1 MLEEKNETKVVG
13 LDDEVLELYRQK
25 NYVLGK
31 VYGESFTPLELDDFF
46 RVLFGRDKGM
56 NIEEGMLPF
65 ESEFCQEYL
74 IWRNQKDRG
83 VKKIDYRGCAKRLYN
98 GLVLYRG
105 LLKQDCKEKEEKGE
119 HLSEG
124 DYRHH
129 TGLVLLDDDG
139 ELKIER
145 SDKVMSSSWALTYPV
160 TFIGKR
166 PLAKYARYLYGFVI
180 DLDGVG
186 LKQLD
191 CFLDYAFNTTMDEMS
206 AVGVVGHYG
215 EAYYPQPNIIVNSGH
230 GLHLYY
236 LLDTPVAM
244 FIDNCA
250 ILSRVKRA
258 LIERIWNTFTST
270 IEQPQYQGIYQGYRV
285 PGTKTKFGEE
295 VTAWYVK
302 NRDYYTLEELNL
314 NLSWKSDKGK
324 MLMTDDEISQLK
336 GKGQYSPNRVT
347 LEEAKRRWPDWYQRV
362 VVKSEKC
369 GQWKVSRRVY
379 DWFLR
384 QLTTEQARKVVV
396 GHRYHCI
403 RCLAAMAWKCRFDV
417 IIKKNQRRPIVL
429 KGVTLEELRKDAYS
443 LMEAFESKTQSDDN
457 HFTSDDIESA
467 LLGYGE
473 TMFKMTKKTLALL
486 SGLDVPI
493 GTRRNGR
500 NQQLHLKRA
509 RALRDLD
516 RDTPWDINRGR
527 KCIDVKNLSRVAW
540 EIFRWQR
547 ENPNS
552 NKAACARALQLD
564 PHTVAKWWI
573 FGGSRSIPQQIADWR
588 SANPNSTNKSACA
601 RALGLSHPTVRKW
614 WNQATIDSH
623 LKI

>member
-1 MLEEKNETKVVG
+1 MDEKKNDKVVG
-13 LDDEVLELYRQK
+13 KDDEVVELYHQK

-31 VYGESFTPLELDDFF
+31 AFGERFAPLELEDFF
-46 RVLFGRDKGM
+46 RVVFGRDNRGSV
-56 NIEEGMLPF
+56 EDCMLPF
-65 ESEFCQEYL
+65 EAELCHEYMV
-74 IWRNQKDRG
+74 WRNQKDRG

-105 LLKQDCKEKEEKGE
+105 LLKLEGEEKKKKGE

-129 TGLVLLDDDG
+129 TGLILLDDDG
-139 ELKIER
+139 ELKMDR
-145 SDKVMSSSWALTYPV
+145 ADKFMSSDWALTYPV

-206 AVGVVGHYG
+206 AMGVIGHYG

-236 LLDTPVAM
+236 LLDAPVAM
-244 FIDNCA
+244 FTDNCA
-250 ILSRVKRA
+250 ILSRIKRA

-285 PGTKTKFGEE
+285 PGTKTKFGEV
-295 VTAWYVK
+295 VTAWYVR

-324 MLMTDDEISQLK
+324 MLMTADEISQLN
-336 GKGQYSPNRVT
+336 GKGQYTPNRVT

-362 VVKSEKC
+362 VVKGEKG

-379 DWFLR
+379 EWFLR

-417 IIKKNQRRPIVL
+417 VIKKNQRRPIEL
-429 KGVTLEELRKDAYS
+429 KGVTFEELKKDAYS
-443 LMEAFESKTQSDDN
+443 LLEVFESKTQSDDN
-457 HFTSDDIESA
+457 HFTSADIEAA
-467 LLGYGE
+467 LLGYGD

-493 GTRRNGR
+493 GPRHNWRS
-500 NQQLHLKRA
+500 QDVHLKRA

-516 RDTPWDINRGR
+516 REAPWDINRGR
-527 KCIDVKNLSRVAW
+527 KGERPETSRTAL
-540 EIFRWQR
+540 EIFRWQQ
-547 ENPNS
+547 EYPNGS
-552 NKAACARALQLD
+552 KSACAQALHLD
-564 PHTVAKWWI
+564 PHTVAKWWPL
-573 FGGSRSIPQQIADWR
+573 GRSRTIPQQIAEWR
-588 SANPNSTNKSACA
+588 ESHPDSTNKSACA
-601 RALGLSHPTVRKW
+601 RDLGLSHPTVRKW
-614 WNQATIDSH
+614 WDQGTIDSSE
-623 LKI
+623 KI